1 MDPATFF
8 VKLLVVNVSST
19 SGISRS
25 TAREKGVWVLR
36 LVNLDISIPNAQV
49 SKKG

>member
-19 SGISRS
+19 LGISRRA
-25 TAREKGVWVLR
+25 AREKGVWVLR
-36 LVNLDISIPNAQV
+36 LVNLDINIPNAQV
-49 SKKG
+49 SKKE